1 MLDTLEL
8 GVRLSLERAVP
19 ETGTIDRVRDILDRP
34 LLPTME
40 NRGLSW
46 CLTEDW
52 LKEVLKRDDV
62 SHYFRGVLT
71 KSRLV
76 AYADGVD
83 RLGVP
88 RLVFLYYSEDDTLT
102 LTEVQKWVASTTIL
116 TQEWTEDREVLDLFF
131 ARGYLPYLPAGA
143 YPMEESL

>member
-19 ETGTIDRVRDILDRP
+19 ETGTVDRVRDILDRP

-46 CLTEDW
+46 CLTEDG

-62 SHYFRGVLT
+62 SHYFRGVLP

-76 AYADGVD
+76 GYADGVD
-83 RLGVP
+83 RLGLP

-102 LTEVQKWVASTTIL
+102 LTEVQK
-116 TQEWTEDREVLDLFF
+116 
-131 ARGYLPYLPAGA
+131 
-143 YPMEESL
+143 